1 MEIFSFFKL
10 KMKEPSNF
18 EENKNNL
25 GTVSLIQWQ
34 VFPAWPFK
42 LWSWQLGVYVSAL
55 KTFV

>member
-34 VFPAWPFK
+34 VFPA
-42 LWSWQLGVYVSAL
+42 
-55 KTFV
+55 